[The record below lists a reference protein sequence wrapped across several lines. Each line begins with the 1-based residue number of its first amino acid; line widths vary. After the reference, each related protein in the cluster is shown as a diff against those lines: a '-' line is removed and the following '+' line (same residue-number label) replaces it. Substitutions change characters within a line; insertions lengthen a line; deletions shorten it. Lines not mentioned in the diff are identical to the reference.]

1 MAQMEQTIP
10 GGRDVSGFTLKVLAI
25 VAMTCDHTALIF
37 ADVLPFWAL
46 CLLSSGGG
54 LVFPIMAFML
64 NEGYRHTRSVK
75 RYALRL
81 FLFACVAQV
90 PYWLYLGHL
99 GNILFTLLL
108 GLGLLYL
115 DDHMDNRPLFWL
127 IACAAALCSIVLDW
141 GVIGIALILM
151 FRHLEGRER
160 VVKPLLFVM
169 AVLVISVLLNMASG
183 AGLSALPDLLYAVV
197 GTGLCIPLLL
207 GYHGRRGYSLK
218 YLFYIYY
225 PLHILVLGLIATNLL

>member
-1 MAQMEQTIP
+1 MTTWTTAP
-10 GGRDVSGFTLKVLAI
+10 VLAHRLRGRA
-25 VAMTCDHTALIF
+25 VQHRA
-37 ADVLPFWAL
+37 
-46 CLLSSGGG
+46 G
-54 LVFPIMAFML
+54 L
-64 NEGYRHTRSVK
+64 
-75 RYALRL
+75 
-81 FLFACVAQV
+81 
-90 PYWLYLGHL
+90 
-99 GNILFTLLL
+99 
-108 GLGLLYL
+108 
-115 DDHMDNRPLFWL
+115 
-127 IACAAALCSIVLDW
+127 